1 MEGPSG
7 VAGAKDAK
15 YIYIKVVG
23 EEPAAAAVLALK
35 RDPLGMLTKKVADDT
50 NKISKVHFGDEL
62 RIVSDD
68 W

>member
-1 MEGPSG
+1 MGGPSR
-7 VAGAKDAK
+7 AAEAEDAK

-23 EEPAAAAVLALK
+23 EEQVEAAILAPK
-35 RDPLGMLTKKVADDT
+35 CGPLGMLTKKVADDT

-62 RIVSDD
+62 WIVSDD